1 MNQEVFINKTGLF
14 NLLGPATMRFA
25 MFMASGTQ
33 EGTAIRI
40 LMDNVDEIDL
50 NCDLVK
56 LQLIPML
63 SQAGVL
69 DSTDVDRIQ
78 SYINSAIGIN

>member
-1 MNQEVFINKTGLF
+1 MNTVFVSKVTLI
-14 NLLGPATMRFA
+14 NLLGSAAIPFA

-40 LMDNVDEIDL
+40 LFENIDQLDL

-56 LQLIPML
+56 VQMVPML
-63 SQAGVL
+63 QQAGVL
-69 DSTDVDRIQ
+69 QQTDVDRINA
-78 SYINSAIGIN
+78 YINTTLGL